1 MPFHFGVGNEA
12 LVTGDSVN
20 DLLGMTLDP
29 NVFIQSAKAVA
40 CAIVPGRRPRGAALV
55 EFVQEFRERAG
66 ITTMTGQRRVTF
78 ERDPETM
85 EVTEPPV
92 LSVPESHTG
101 E

>member
-1 MPFHFGVGNEA
+1 MRLE
-12 LVTGDSVN
+12 
-20 DLLGMTLDP
+20 P

-40 CAIVPGRRPRGAALV
+40 CAIVPGRRPRDAALV
-55 EFVQEFRERAG
+55 EFVHEIRERAG

-101 E
+101 ERQGCFQRETWSMRRARVTEH